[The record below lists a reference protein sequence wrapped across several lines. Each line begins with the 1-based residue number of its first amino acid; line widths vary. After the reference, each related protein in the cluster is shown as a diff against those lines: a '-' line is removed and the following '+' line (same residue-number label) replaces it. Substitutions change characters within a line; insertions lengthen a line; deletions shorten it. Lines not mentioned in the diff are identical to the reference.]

1 MEEAEFAD
9 PEAMKM
15 YERSAELQQKDDDE
29 SNKEF
34 TALLREACAP
44 YADVL
49 KSSPKFK
56 DSVEKTITTSLK
68 VPTTHD
74 GDFEVPVE
82 VYTPKDLESE
92 QNRVA
97 YVYAHGGGG
106 VAMCAADFD
115 PMLKHCA
122 VELSVVVFNVDYR
135 IAPETQ
141 CPNNVKDFY
150 EAIKYVSKNAE
161 SLGVDPSK
169 IVIAGDSGGGYI
181 CLGAMVMLVQSEES
195 DLVKLAIPGVPMVD
209 DYCFSDPLAM
219 TVEERAATGF
229 MRKTW
234 KLIAADFEQQKT
246 DPLLFPGKASDDILG
261 KFPPTI
267 IMECEFDQY
276 ITEATRLAHRLRRA
290 GRLLEFV
297 VVPGAGHASCMT
309 PHLKS
314 YDVYFDSLKTIVKE
328 YILCNDTDLTV
339 AIRHEFNN

>member
-1 MEEAEFAD
+1 
-9 PEAMKM
+9 
-15 YERSAELQQKDDDE
+15 
-29 SNKEF
+29 
-34 TALLREACAP
+34 
-44 YADVL
+44 
-49 KSSPKFK
+49 
-56 DSVEKTITTSLK
+56 
-68 VPTTHD
+68 
-74 GDFEVPVE
+74 
-82 VYTPKDLESE
+82 
-92 QNRVA
+92 
-97 YVYAHGGGG
+97 
-106 VAMCAADFD
+106 
-115 PMLKHCA
+115 MLKHCA
-122 VELSVVVFNVDYR
+122 VELNVVVFNVDYR
-135 IAPETQ
+135 IAPETK

-169 IVIAGDSGGGYI
+169 IVIAGDSGGGYV
-181 CLGAMVMLVQSEES
+181 CLGAMVLLVQNEES

-314 YDVYFDSLKTIVKE
+314 YDVYFDSLKTVVKE
-328 YILCNDTDLTV
+328 YVHCNDADLTV
-339 AIRHEFNN
+339 AIRYEFNN